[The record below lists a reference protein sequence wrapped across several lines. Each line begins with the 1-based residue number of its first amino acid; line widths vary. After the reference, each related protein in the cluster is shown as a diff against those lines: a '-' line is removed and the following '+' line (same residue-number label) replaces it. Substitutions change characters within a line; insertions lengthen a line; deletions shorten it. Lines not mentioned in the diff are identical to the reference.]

1 MALKRSKAE
10 IEPETAENVNVT
22 KASKLFAAE
31 KKVKSSG
38 KEKKILTTF
47 SIEPS
52 FKEDLEEMYDQ
63 MGLGWAS
70 GTRFALKYFQRNFK
84 FQKEEDEEN

>member
-1 MALKRSKAE
+1 MALKKRELS
-10 IEPETAENVNVT
+10 TENR
-22 KASKLFAAE
+22 AAE
-31 KKVKSSG
+31 LFSETPSRIANA

-52 FKEDLEEMYDQ
+52 FKSSLESQFDE

-70 GTRFALKYFQRNFK
+70 GLRFALKYFQKNFK
-84 FQKEEDEEN
+84 FNTEDESE

>member
-1 MALKRSKAE
+1 MALKRTTEMEEEESINTSKAKE
-10 IEPETAENVNVT
+10 
-22 KASKLFAAE
+22 LFTTE

-38 KEKKILTTF
+38 REKKILTTF

-52 FKEDLEEMYDQ
+52 FKESLEDMYEQ

-70 GTRFALKYFQRNFK
+70 GTRFALRYFQRNFK
-84 FQKEEDEEN
+84 FDKDLDD

>member
-1 MALKRSKAE
+1 MALKKSEKRTE
-10 IEPETAENVNVT
+10 DR
-22 KASKLFAAE
+22 AAE
-31 KKVKSSG
+31 LFSEKSRSSNT

-52 FKEDLEEMYDQ
+52 FKESLETQFSE

-70 GTRFALKYFQRNFK
+70 GLRFALKYFQKNFK
-84 FQKEEDEEN
+84 FNNEDDSE

>member
-1 MALKRSKAE
+1 MALKRTTEIEEEKSINTSKAKE
-10 IEPETAENVNVT
+10 
-22 KASKLFAAE
+22 LFTTE

-38 KEKKILTTF
+38 REKKILTTF

-52 FKEDLEEMYDQ
+52 FKESLEDMYEQ

-70 GTRFALKYFQRNFK
+70 GTRFALRYFQRNFK
-84 FQKEEDEEN
+84 FDKDLDD

>member
-1 MALKRSKAE
+1 MALKKRELS
-10 IEPETAENVNVT
+10 TENRAT
-22 KASKLFAAE
+22 ELFSE
-31 KKVKSSG
+31 KPSRANNT

-52 FKEDLEEMYDQ
+52 FKNSLETQFDE

-70 GTRFALKYFQRNFK
+70 GLRFALKYFQKNFK
-84 FQKEEDEEN
+84 FNSEDDSE

>member
-1 MALKRSKAE
+1 MALKKNEKGNDDRTTELFSSKPERSN
-10 IEPETAENVNVT
+10 I
-22 KASKLFAAE
+22 
-31 KKVKSSG
+31 

-52 FKEDLEEMYDQ
+52 FKLSLEKQFEE

-70 GTRFALKYFQRNFK
+70 GLRFALKYFQKNFK
-84 FQKEEDEEN
+84 FNNEEDKE

>member
-1 MALKRSKAE
+1 MALKRTTEIEEEEESINKSKAKE
-10 IEPETAENVNVT
+10 
-22 KASKLFAAE
+22 LFTTE

-38 KEKKILTTF
+38 REKKILTTF

-52 FKEDLEEMYDQ
+52 FKESLEDMYEQ

-70 GTRFALKYFQRNFK
+70 GTRFALRYFQRNFK
-84 FQKEEDEEN
+84 FDKDLDD